1 MAKQDVSVRQYE
13 SKLSQNPRSLVF
25 SRLADCYRK
34 NGEIQQAIGV
44 CMDGLKHHPDSVTG
58 RVILGR
64 CYLEQEKLKEA
75 TAEFVKAVELDRRN
89 QVAVK
94 MIADVYARQGMREK
108 AGDLYNYLLGMDPDN
123 QSLARLGASFKGTGA
138 TGINDIM
145 GFSRIRRAPVDAASA
160 DTIVDADR
168 TIQMERAPAGP
179 DTAVKET
186 GELADILIKTQKFE
200 AGELSTAAGRSAGGV
215 EELASET
222 AKSELGVVTGD
233 DISSRMTAIFEGEQG
248 FAAQESVQEEVLDVQ
263 SEPVLDISEEKATAA
278 AEETAGRVPSADEPL
293 VSGTDISSRIEQLF
307 GEENKSTVVP
317 SEADFTRLFE
327 ARAETVQKADLGETS
342 LAAAPTKELKLKDI
356 IPEDTSISGDDITDR
371 LGQMFEE
378 SHPAQAAE
386 VLEIK
391 EEETIEPEAVEAK
404 EKGARPAPVA
414 ADDTRVKEPEEADPL
429 SGDDVALRLETIF
442 EEGEEE
448 KAEAQQTAEQTA
460 EQTLPAVTDEGGPRP
475 EEDTKTPFDMGE
487 EQIVVEDAAQAAKND
502 EEDTFSASETIA
514 VSAQTLPASPSAT
527 SGRPKEKTK
536 PPDEITIDDTVTQEE
551 RPEMSGDDVA
561 GRLDE
566 LFSEDLEKDMAAL
579 DSIPDED
586 KAEES
591 SKGFYTISGEDA
603 GRAAPDDAL
612 LAELDK
618 VDIGGEGQERLEPVK
633 PSDEKT
639 VLLDQETE
647 DTMLADEETI
657 AADGRDPFLPRPE
670 TDTQRAEGSGV
681 RSQDRTEMMPTEE
694 TVAYD
699 DEEEKTRPADRPYSI
714 PDHVL
719 TPTLAD
725 IYFQQGQPQLA
736 QQIYKRL
743 LDADPDNERIAR
755 RLKEIEEHIDSIAGL
770 ETIAIEPA
778 PPRKTARPDTDRT
791 AAPVRRPKE
800 PERGKPLAGVRIRK
814 KFKSRLKKKR

>member
-1 MAKQDVSVRQYE
+1 MSKQDVSVRQYE

-108 AGDLYNYLLGMDPDN
+108 AGDLYNYLLGLDPDN
-123 QSLARLGASFKGTGA
+123 QSLVRLGASFKGTGA

-145 GFSRIRRAPVDAASA
+145 GFSRIRRAPAKEASA

-168 TIQMERAPAGP
+168 TIQMERALAGP
-179 DTAVKET
+179 DTAFKET

-200 AGELSTAAGRSAGGV
+200 VGELTTPADRGAGEV
-215 EELASET
+215 EELASDT
-222 AKSELGVVTGD
+222 AKSESGVVTGD
-233 DISSRMTAIFEGEQG
+233 DISSRMTSIFGAEEGHVAEDR
-248 FAAQESVQEEVLDVQ
+248 ASEEVLDVQ
-263 SEPVLDISEEKATAA
+263 SEPVIDISEEKGTAA

-307 GEENKSTVVP
+307 GEEKEGTAVP
-317 SEADFTRLFE
+317 SEADFTRLFQ
-327 ARAETVQKADLGETS
+327 AREETVKKADLGETS
-342 LAAAPTKELKLKDI
+342 LSVAPTKELKIKDI

-378 SHPAQAAE
+378 SHPGKAGE

-391 EEETIEPEAVEAK
+391 EEETIAPEAVEPA
-404 EKGARPAPVA
+404 EKSVEPAPA
-414 ADDTRVKEPEEADPL
+414 ALDGTRVREPEDAHPL

-442 EEGEEE
+442 EEGEEQE
-448 KAEAQQTAEQTA
+448 EAEAEAQQTVE
-460 EQTLPAVTDEGGPRP
+460 ETLPALMDESSARP

-487 EQIVVEDAAQAAKND
+487 EQIVVDDAAQAAKKA

-514 VSAQTLPASPSAT
+514 VSAQTLPASPSAA
-527 SGRPKEKTK
+527 SGRAKEKAEH
-536 PPDEITIDDTVTQEE
+536 PGEIAIDDTVTQEE

-566 LFSEDLEKDMAAL
+566 LFSEDLEKDVAAP
-579 DSIPDED
+579 DSAQDED
-586 KAEES
+586 QAEES
-591 SKGFYTISGEDA
+591 PRGFYTMSGEEA
-603 GRAAPDDAL
+603 HQAAPEDAL

-618 VDIGGEGQERLEPVK
+618 VDIGGEGQEHLEPVK
-633 PSDEKT
+633 QTDEKT
-639 VLLDQETE
+639 VFLDQETE
-647 DTMLADEETI
+647 DTMLAEEETI
-657 AADGRDPFLPRPE
+657 ASYGRDPFFGRPAA
-670 TDTQRAEGSGV
+670 DARQADGSGV

-755 RLKEIEEHIDSIAGL
+755 RLEEIEKHIDSIAGL
-770 ETIAIEPA
+770 DTIAIEPV
-778 PPRKTARPDTDRT
+778 PSRKTVRPDSDRK
-791 AAPVRRPKE
+791 AAPVRRPREPAKE
-800 PERGKPLAGVRIRK
+800 KPLSGVRIRK